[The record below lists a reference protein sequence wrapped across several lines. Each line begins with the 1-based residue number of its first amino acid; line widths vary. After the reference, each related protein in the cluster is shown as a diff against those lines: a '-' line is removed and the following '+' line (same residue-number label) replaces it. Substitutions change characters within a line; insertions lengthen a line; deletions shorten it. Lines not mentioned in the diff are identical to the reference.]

1 MHILFVGDV
10 CKGKNVTTTIRM
22 IKKLNEQGKNVIF
35 DVVGDGEQMH
45 ACVNLSHKL
54 QIRDKVIFHGWK
66 TTKEELKKC
75 YDNAHIFVM
84 LSYRETFGTT
94 YIEAISQGLPII
106 YTKDQGVD
114 GYFEDGQVGYR
125 CDPDDVDMAR
135 KKVISIINNYDKI
148 SQNCIRESK
157 KFSWEI
163 VAKKYAGA
171 VENML
176 GSNFESSELNI

>member
-66 TTKEELKKC
+66 TTK
-75 YDNAHIFVM
+75 
-84 LSYRETFGTT
+84 
-94 YIEAISQGLPII
+94 
-106 YTKDQGVD
+106 
-114 GYFEDGQVGYR
+114 
-125 CDPDDVDMAR
+125 
-135 KKVISIINNYDKI
+135 
-148 SQNCIRESK
+148 
-157 KFSWEI
+157 
-163 VAKKYAGA
+163 YATA
-171 VENML
+171 M
-176 GSNFESSELNI
+176 